1 MRRFVKIAAGGL
13 LALGAVPAWAADND
27 ATSGTGIETIVVT
40 ARKTAEDAQTV
51 PIAISA
57 FSQADLDRLNV
68 NTVADLQSVAPSV
81 VIQPST
87 FRQDTL
93 DITLRGQRNY
103 DSAHG
108 DGNPSLD
115 FDTATAIY
123 QDGVYYARPIG
134 ITGQIFD
141 MDSVAVLKGPQG
153 TLVGRNAT
161 GGAIMYT
168 SRQPDDVFGG
178 YVRVTG
184 GDFAQYGLQGAINIP
199 LDDHLSFRAAISSTG
214 QKGYLKN
221 FYLDPATGQT
231 NTQAA
236 EGTQKLAGRFQLK
249 WSPDD
254 SFDVLLRADLS
265 EEHDTGIS
273 YHELGYFVGTVAAS
287 GNRPSI
293 CNIPFA
299 CAPFV
304 DLFGHHIASYFTTVT
319 AKGVSGVNTSPA
331 AYNSM
336 LSSVAREQ
344 TEGFWGIEQAADNYD
359 VDHSATFS
367 ATVDKRFG
375 DIDVKWLNAYRRFDS
390 TGNADSRGQP
400 EVNSIYTYNIPKYR
414 AYQSELSAA
423 GAALDDRLKW
433 TAGLFFFEETD
444 PTDGNSQALYSTSNN
459 GAPQAATGKQ
469 ITITDASRNGEMNIS
484 YAGYLQATYE
494 VLPGTRLTGGVRYT
508 VDQRDAFLATQ
519 KILTPATLAS
529 TASVVNGVF
538 DPAGLTVAGTTY
550 NGQTDI
556 CALTTQA
563 GVALPYN
570 QCGIV
575 VARTFHKATWTLA
588 ADHELFDRTMLY
600 FTMRSGYRSGAIN
613 SGSFNPL
620 VMVAKPEEVIDYETG
635 VKSDFAVFDMPMRVN
650 VDAYQ
655 TAYHDLQYQATLP
668 NVTLA
673 VGPGGGP
680 CTQAAFNANQ
690 CLNATSTSTV
700 TVNAARARVY
710 GAEWDVTALP
720 LPQLS
725 LNAQGSYLD
734 ARYTDFA
741 FTPPAGYL
749 LPAGNGGNLSGT
761 PIPAPRWQ
769 MNYTANYSFGPQQ
782 IGDFAIGDVLAT
794 AHYYWQSRYLADMRG
809 FNPVQQTSSYGIL
822 NLRFAVE
829 DIGGSD
835 TDMAFFVN
843 NVLRQE
849 ACAPEFNGVLQSIPT
864 PTFGTP
870 GTSGIVEC
878 LPLAPRM
885 AGVTLRTAF

>member
-1 MRRFVKIAAGGL
+1 MHRFSAVAAIALFAG
-13 LALGAVPAWAADND
+13 PAWAADND
-27 ATSGTGIETIVVT
+27 AASPAGIETVVVT
-40 ARKTAEDAQTV
+40 ARKVAEDAQTV
-51 PIAISA
+51 PIAITA
-57 FSQADLDRLNV
+57 LSQADLDRLNV

-93 DITLRGQRNY
+93 DIMLRGQRNY

-108 DGNPSLD
+108 DGNPGLD

-161 GGAIMYT
+161 GGAVMYT
-168 SRQPDDVFGG
+168 SRQPDDIFGG
-178 YVRVTG
+178 YIRATG

-199 LDDHLSFRAAISSTG
+199 LTDTLAFRAAISSTG
-214 QKGYLKN
+214 QKGYLAN
-221 FYLDPATGQT
+221 HYFDPATGQH
-231 NTQAA
+231 NMQAA

-249 WSPDD
+249 WSPDA
-254 SFDVLLRADLS
+254 SFDILLRADLS

-319 AKGVSGVNTSPA
+319 PAGVSGVNTSPA

-344 TEGFWGIEQAADNYD
+344 AEGFWGIEQAADNYN
-359 VDHSATFS
+359 VDHSATVS
-367 ATVDKRFG
+367 MTADKRFG
-375 DIDVKWLNAYRRFDS
+375 DIEVKWLNAYRHFDS

-400 EVNSIYTYNIPKYR
+400 EVNSIYTYNIPKYQ
-414 AYQSELSAA
+414 AYQSELSAT
-423 GAALDDRLKW
+423 GTALDNSLTW
-433 TAGLFFFEETD
+433 TTGLFFFEESD
-444 PTDGNSQALYSTSNN
+444 PTDGVSQALYSTSNN
-459 GAPQAATGKQ
+459 GAPVAATGKQ
-469 ITITDASRNGEMNIS
+469 VTITDSSRNGEMNIS
-484 YAGYLQATYE
+484 YASYAQATYE
-494 VLPGTRLTGGVRYT
+494 VFPGTRLTGGVRYT

-519 KILTPATLAS
+519 KILTPATLAT
-529 TASVVNGVF
+529 TATVVNGVF
-538 DPAGLTVAGTTY
+538 SPASVTVAGTTY
-550 NGQTDI
+550 GGQTDV

-575 VARTFHKATWTLA
+575 VDRTFHKATWTLA
-588 ADHELFDRTMLY
+588 ADHELFDKTMVY

-620 VMVAKPEEVIDYETG
+620 VMVAKPEEVIDYEAG
-635 VKSDFAVFDMPMRVN
+635 VKSDFSVLDMPMRAN

-655 TAYHDLQYQATLP
+655 TAYHDLQYEATLP

-690 CLNATSTSTV
+690 CINATSTATV

-710 GAEWDVTALP
+710 GAEWDVTMLP

-734 ARYTDFA
+734 ARYTDFS

-769 MNYTANYSFGPQQ
+769 MNYTASYSFGPLQFASFGV
-782 IGDFAIGDVLAT
+782 GDMVLT

-809 FNPVQQTSSYGIL
+809 FNPVQQTSPYGLL

-829 DIGGSD
+829 DIDASG
-835 TDMAFFVN
+835 AELALFVN
-843 NVLRQE
+843 NVMKQKV
-849 ACAPEFNGVLQSIPT
+849 CSPEFNGVLQSIPT

-870 GTSGIVEC
+870 GTSGIYEC
-878 LPLAPRM
+878 LPQAPRM
-885 AGVTLRTAF
+885 AGVTLRYPF